1 MRKLQACRSAPSLPL
16 AVLAAVPAEARAHER
31 SQRWLRPPASARSAQ
46 ACSSPIRVPSMESVA
61 YEQPPEPPERGPGL
75 WKRSDGRHE
84 SRVDEHDAN
93 EIDTYAD
100 SQNRESS
107 TCCPD
112 RSHETA
118 DGDKQAESC
127 QPEPPNCQ
135 SPVCATAQAGRAVLI
150 GMAVT

>member
-1 MRKLQACRSAPSLPL
+1 MDELAALSAAACSLPIWRRS
-16 AVLAAVPAEARAHER
+16 VESIAHE
-31 SQRWLRPPASARSAQ
+31 
-46 ACSSPIRVPSMESVA
+46 
-61 YEQPPEPPERGPGL
+61 EPPEAPERGSGP
-75 WKRSDGRHE
+75 WKRSDGGYE
-84 SRVDEHDAN
+84 PDIDDHDAN
-93 EIDTYAD
+93 EIGDYAD